1 MKMKTFDI
9 FPIKG
14 GVCAPSGFFA
24 DGVSAGF
31 KSDNAL
37 DVAFIYMQKSC
48 IPTAIFTS
56 NRFCAAPIKHFREEV
71 EGKES
76 NFVLIN
82 TKNANAM
89 TGREGIEDI
98 KHYLKVLQERFP
110 QVQNPIASSTGV
122 IGVRLDTQK
131 LINSFSLF
139 DLNSCSTQSATRAS
153 EAIKTTD
160 SFNKQIALRIELE
173 NGSSF
178 SIGAMAKGAGMIEP
192 SMATMLCF
200 ITTDASI
207 PQEDQKEL
215 LSKVA
220 KTTFNAISVDGDT
233 STNDSLFLFA
243 NGLSGVYDKDAFERG
258 LEIVM
263 KKLATDIVRDGEG
276 ASKLVSFRVKGA
288 KSEEDAIKA
297 SKALANSLLLKTA
310 LFGCDPNW
318 GRIASTIG
326 ASGVE
331 TDEEKL
337 SIFIGSVCVYDK
349 GVICFSSEVESKA
362 YEVMKKESFSITCDL
377 GLGSGE
383 FSSYACDLGHKYV
396 EINSDYRS

>member
-1 MKMKTFDI
+1 MKSFDI
-9 FPIKG
+9 FPING
-14 GVCAPSGFFA
+14 GVLAPQGFFA

-31 KSDNAL
+31 KPNGAL
-37 DVAFIYMQKSC
+37 DVAFIYMQKPC

-56 NRFCAAPIKHFREEV
+56 NTFCASPIKHFYQEV
-71 EGKES
+71 QGKES

-82 TKNANAM
+82 TKNANAL
-89 TGREGIEDI
+89 TGKEGIEDI
-98 KHYLKVLQERFP
+98 KHYLSVLKEQFP

-131 LINSFSLF
+131 LINCFPLF
-139 DLNSCSTQSATRAS
+139 DLSSRSEESANRAS

-160 SFNKQIALRIELE
+160 SFAKSIALRIELE
-173 NGSSF
+173 NGDSF
-178 SIGAMAKGAGMIEP
+178 CIGAMAKGAGMIEP

-200 ITTDASI
+200 ITTDALI

-215 LSKVA
+215 LHKVV

-233 STNDSLFLFA
+233 STNDSVFLFA
-243 NGLSGVYDKDAFERG
+243 NGLSGAYDKEAFERG

-276 ASKLVSFRVKGA
+276 ASKLVRFRVMGA
-288 KSEEDAIKA
+288 KSEEEAIKA
-297 SKALANSLLLKTA
+297 SKALSNSLLVKTA

-331 TDEEKL
+331 ASEEKL
-337 SIFIGSVCVYDK
+337 SIFIGNVCVYDR
-349 GVICFSSEVESKA
+349 GAICFDSERESKA
-362 YEVMKKESFSITCDL
+362 YEVMRKESFVITCDL
-377 GLGSGE
+377 GIGEGE
-383 FSSYACDLGHKYV
+383 FSTYACDLGHKYV

>member
-1 MKMKTFDI
+1 MKSFDI
-9 FPIKG
+9 FPING
-14 GVCAPSGFFA
+14 GVLAPQGFFA

-31 KSDNAL
+31 KPNGAL
-37 DVAFIYMQKSC
+37 DVAFIYMQKPC

-56 NRFCAAPIKHFREEV
+56 NTFCASPIKHFYQEV
-71 EGKES
+71 QGKES

-82 TKNANAM
+82 TKNANAL
-89 TGREGIEDI
+89 TGKEGVEDI
-98 KHYLKVLQERFP
+98 KHYLSVLKERFP

-131 LINSFSLF
+131 LIDCFPLF
-139 DLNSCSTQSATRAS
+139 DLSSRSEESANRAS

-160 SFNKQIALRIELE
+160 SFAKSIALRIELE
-173 NGSSF
+173 NGDSF
-178 SIGAMAKGAGMIEP
+178 CIGAMAKGAGMIEP

-200 ITTDASI
+200 ITTDALI

-215 LSKVA
+215 LHKVA

-233 STNDSLFLFA
+233 STNDSVFLFA
-243 NGLSGVYDKDAFERG
+243 NGLSGAYDKEAFERG

-276 ASKLVSFRVKGA
+276 ASKLVRFRVMGA
-288 KSEEDAIKA
+288 KSEEEAIKA
-297 SKALANSLLLKTA
+297 SKALSNSLLVKTA

-331 TDEEKL
+331 ASEEKL
-337 SIFIGSVCVYDK
+337 SIFIGNVCVYDK
-349 GVICFSSEVESKA
+349 GVICFDGEREGKA
-362 YEVMKKESFSITCDL
+362 YEVMRKESFVITCDL
-377 GLGSGE
+377 GIGEGE
-383 FSSYACDLGHKYV
+383 FSTYACDLGHKYV

>member
-24 DGVSAGF
+24 DGISAGF
-31 KSDNAL
+31 KPNGAL
-37 DVAFIYMQKSC
+37 DVAFIYMQRPC

-56 NRFCAAPIKHFREEV
+56 NKFYASPIKHYYQEV
-71 EGKES
+71 QGKES

-82 TKNANAM
+82 TKNANAL
-89 TGREGIEDI
+89 TGSAGVEDI
-98 KHYLKVLQERFP
+98 RVYLKALQEKFP

-131 LINSFSLF
+131 LIDCFPLI
-139 DLNSCSTQSATRAS
+139 DLNARGEESANRAS
-153 EAIKTTD
+153 EAIRTTD
-160 SFNKQIALRIELE
+160 SFAKSIALRIELE
-173 NGSSF
+173 DGSSF
-178 SIGAMAKGAGMIEP
+178 HIGAMAKGAGMIEP

-200 ITTDASI
+200 ITTDALA
-207 PQEDQKEL
+207 PKEDQKEL
-215 LSKVA
+215 LHKVA

-233 STNDSLFLFA
+233 STNDSVFLFV
-243 NGLSGVYDKDAFERG
+243 NGLSGAYDKDAFERG

-276 ASKLVSFRVKGA
+276 ASKLVSFKVKGA
-288 KSEEDAIKA
+288 KSKEEAIKA

-331 TDEEKL
+331 ASEEKL
-337 SIFIGSVCVYDK
+337 SIFIGNVCVYDK
-349 GVICFSSEVESKA
+349 GVICFDSEIESKA
-362 YEVMKKESFSITCDL
+362 YEVMKKESFAITCDL
-377 GLGSGE
+377 GIGEGE
-383 FSSYACDLGHKYV
+383 FTSYGCDLGHKYV

>member
-1 MKMKTFDI
+1 MKTFDI
-9 FPIKG
+9 FPIRG
-14 GVCAPSGFFA
+14 GVVAPQGFFS

-31 KSDNAL
+31 KPNGEL
-37 DVAFIYMQKSC
+37 DVAFIYMQKPC

-56 NRFCAAPIKHFREEV
+56 NTFCASPIKHFYQEV
-71 EGKES
+71 QGKES

-82 TKNANAM
+82 TKNANAL
-89 TGREGIEDI
+89 TGKEGIEDI
-98 KHYLKVLQERFP
+98 KLYLSALQERFP

-131 LINSFSLF
+131 LIDCFPLF
-139 DLNSCSTQSATRAS
+139 DLSSRSEESAKRAS

-160 SFNKQIALRIELE
+160 SFAKEIALRIQLE
-173 NGSSF
+173 NGEVF
-178 SIGAMAKGAGMIEP
+178 HIGAMAKGAGMIEP

-200 ITTDASI
+200 ITTDALI

-215 LSKVA
+215 LHKVA

-233 STNDSLFLFA
+233 STNDSVFLFA
-243 NGLSGVYDKDAFERG
+243 NGISGAYDKEAFERG

-276 ASKLVSFRVKGA
+276 ASKLVRFRVMGA
-288 KSEEDAIKA
+288 KSEEEAIKA
-297 SKALANSLLLKTA
+297 SKALSNSLLLKTA

-331 TDEEKL
+331 ASEEKL
-337 SIFIGSVCVYDK
+337 SIFIGNVCVYDR
-349 GVICFSSEVESKA
+349 GMICFDSERESKA
-362 YEVMKKESFSITCDL
+362 YEVMRKESFVITCDL
-377 GLGSGE
+377 GIGEGE
-383 FSSYACDLGHKYV
+383 FSTYACDLGHKYV
-396 EINSDYRS
+396 QINSDYRS

>member
-1 MKMKTFDI
+1 MKTFDI
-9 FPIKG
+9 FPIEG
-14 GVCAPSGFFA
+14 GICAPQGFFS

-31 KSDNAL
+31 KPNNAL
-37 DVAFIYMQKSC
+37 DVAFIYMQKPC

-56 NRFCAAPIKHFREEV
+56 NRFCAAPIKHFCQEL

-76 NFVLIN
+76 NFILIN
-82 TKNANAM
+82 TKNANAL
-89 TGREGIEDI
+89 TGKEGIEDV
-98 KHYLKVLQERFP
+98 KHYLQVLQEKFP
-110 QVQNPIASSTGV
+110 QIKNPIASSTGV
-122 IGVRLDTQK
+122 IGVRMDTQK
-131 LINSFSLF
+131 LISSFSSFSL
-139 DLNSCSTQSATRAS
+139 SSRSVQSAQRAS
-153 EAIKTTD
+153 EAIRTTD
-160 SFNKQIALRIELE
+160 SFAKSIALKIELE
-173 NGSSF
+173 DGKCFN
-178 SIGAMAKGAGMIEP
+178 IGAMAKGAGMIEP

-215 LSKVA
+215 VA
-220 KTTFNAISVDGDT
+220 KVVKKTFNAISVDGDT

-243 NGLSGVYDKDAFERG
+243 NGLSNAYDKDAFERA

-288 KSEEDAIKA
+288 RSEEDALKA
-297 SKALANSLLLKTA
+297 SKALANSLLVKTA

-326 ASGVE
+326 ASGIE
-331 TDEEKL
+331 ADEERL
-337 SIFIGSVCVYDK
+337 SILIGNVCVYSK
-349 GVICFSSEVESKA
+349 GVICFDDETEAKA
-362 YEVMKKESFSITCDL
+362 YKVMQKESFAITCDL
-377 GLGSGE
+377 GMGDEE
-383 FSSYACDLGHKYV
+383 FTSYACDLGHKYV

>member
-31 KSDNAL
+31 KTNNAL
-37 DVAFIYMQKSC
+37 DVAFIYMQKPC

-56 NRFCAAPIKHFREEV
+56 NRFCASPIKHFYERV
-71 EGKES
+71 QGKES

-82 TKNANAM
+82 TKNANAL
-89 TGREGIEDI
+89 TGKEGVEDI

-110 QVQNPIASSTGV
+110 QIQNPIASSTGV

-139 DLNSCSTQSATRAS
+139 DLNSRSEESANRAS
-153 EAIKTTD
+153 EAIRTTD
-160 SFNKQIALRIELE
+160 SFCKNIALRVELE
-173 NGSSF
+173 DGSSF
-178 SIGAMAKGAGMIEP
+178 VIGAMAKGAGMIEP

-215 LSKVA
+215 LNKVA

-243 NGLSGVYDKDAFERG
+243 NGLSGAYDKDAFERA

-288 KSEEDAIKA
+288 ISEAEAQKA
-297 SKALANSLLLKTA
+297 SKALANSLLVKTA

-331 TDEEKL
+331 ADEEKL

-349 GVICFSSEVESKA
+349 GVICFSPEIEAKA

-383 FSSYACDLGHKYV
+383 FTSYACDLGHKYV